1 MPTEA
6 TRLVGDPEDL
16 LTAQEVSAITRLRPQ
31 TLADHRYKKVGIPYI
46 KLGTNPR
53 APVRYRRRDV
63 DAYMTDPLAEAN
75 G

>member
-1 MPTEA
+1 MPTET

-16 LTAQEVSAITRLRPQ
+16 LTAAEVSEITRLRPQ

-46 KLGTNPR
+46 NLGRGPR
-53 APVRYRRRDV
+53 SPVRYRRRDV
-63 DAYMTDPLAEAN
+63 DAYMTDPLAEAD

>member
-1 MPTEA
+1 MHPEA

-16 LTAQEVSAITRLRPQ
+16 LTADEVAEITRLKPQ
-31 TLADHRYKKVGIPYI
+31 TLADHRYKKVGIPYV
-46 KLGTNPR
+46 KLGKGVR

-63 DAYMTDPLAEAN
+63 DAYMTDPLAGAS